1 SFVVESWG
9 KTRGGTSGA
18 GREKHG
24 SSFCQAAECLAPAAR
39 RLDLD
44 GGERGAQS
52 CGMSRPRDQFEITA
66 DILLRAYSIGLFPM
80 AETATDE
87 NLFWVDPDARGGY
100 RPLI

>member
-1 SFVVESWG
+1 
-9 KTRGGTSGA
+9 
-18 GREKHG
+18 
-24 SSFCQAAECLAPAAR
+24 
-39 RLDLD
+39 
-44 GGERGAQS
+44 
-52 CGMSRPRDQFEITA
+52 MSRPRDQFEITA